1 MAYTYDDFLTRLNA
15 SGLAGQFSEY
25 DLATAQQFPEFGISM
40 LSLKQD
46 YKNATTDVGRQ
57 MANTMAEQLRASY
70 GNYAGGGSGSS
81 YINLGRSPSDY
92 ESKYGTLIDETME
105 KMNNYGDFSYG
116 PAPTYTSRWDTQMTD
131 ILDQM
136 INRQPYLY
144 NLETDPVWSAYK
156 KQYRREGQ
164 RATADTLAQVS
175 AMTGGMPSS
184 YAVTAAQQAGDY
196 YNAQMTD
203 MIPQLYQQAY
213 ERYLNEYT
221 LKQNDLA
228 AVQSME
234 QMDYGKYQDQ
244 LSQYNTDRN
253 LAYNQWQDQYNMLS
267 NNLSQMQ
274 TQDQIDY
281 GKFTD
286 DLSWDQELLQNY
298 QNQQAA
304 GRDSAAAQVE
314 AILAAGGIPSADLVA
329 ASGLSQ
335 EYIDIMAAYYARQAA
350 ASAGSG
356 SGGAVTAA
364 QKDAR
369 NQVDAIIEAGGVPS
383 AELVAASGYLQE
395 TINAMVA
402 AARGGGNKTAFQTV
416 FEQGIDPADY
426 AYSNKI
432 SDVGGFVDAY
442 NAAYPNLQQ
451 QAITDERVA
460 QGLAPTGTRW
470 NDAQYQQFLYAIANT
485 PNNEDKRFNI
495 SAAVFNGNI
504 TPEQGEALYAKYG
517 IR

>member
-1 MAYTYDDFLTRLNA
+1 MAYTYDDFLTQLNA

-25 DLATAQQFPEFGISM
+25 DLATARQYPEFGISM

-46 YKNATTDVGRQ
+46 YNNATTDTGRQ
-57 MANTMAEQLRASY
+57 MANYMAEQLRGSY
-70 GNYAGGGSGSS
+70 GNYAGGGDGGS

-92 ESKYGTLIDETME
+92 ESRYGSVIDDTIDR
-105 KMNNYGDFSYG
+105 MNNYGSFSYG
-116 PAPTYTSRWDTQMTD
+116 EAPSYESRWDAQMQD
-131 ILDQM
+131 ILNEM
-136 INRQPYLY
+136 VNRQPYLY
-144 NLETDPVWSAYK
+144 NLETDPVWAAYK
-156 KQYRREGQ
+156 KQYAREGQ

-221 LKQNDLA
+221 MKQNDLS

-253 LAYNQWQDQYNMLS
+253 LAYSQWQDQYNMLS
-267 NNLSQMQ
+267 NNLSAMQ

-281 GKFTD
+281 GRFGD
-286 DLSWDQELLQNY
+286 DLSWDQQNFQNY
-298 QNQQAA
+298 QAQQEA
-304 GRDSAAAQVE
+304 GRSSAAAQVE
-314 AILAAGGIPSADLVA
+314 AILAAGGVPSADLVA

-335 EYIDIMAAYYARQAA
+335 EYIDVMAGYYARAAA

-356 SGGAVTAA
+356 SGGGVTAG

-369 NQVDAIIEAGGVPS
+369 TQVDAIIKAGGVPS
-383 AELVAASGYLQE
+383 AELVAASGYTQE
-395 TINAMVA
+395 YVNALVA
-402 AARGGGNKTAFQTV
+402 AQQTGDLSYLDILNA
-416 FEQGIDPADY
+416 GIKDPADAKRWANMLGIGGTATQQEQQPAANAMGSGTATAGQKNSVMNEVSRLAATGNPLGAMEQLLTATQNGILSEEELIGTANALGLGGY
-426 AYSNKI
+426 LS
-432 SDVGGFVDAY
+432 VG
-442 NAAYPNLQQ
+442 
-451 QAITDERVA
+451 
-460 QGLAPTGTRW
+460 
-470 NDAQYQQFLYAIANT
+470 
-485 PNNEDKRFNI
+485 
-495 SAAVFNGNI
+495 
-504 TPEQGEALYAKYG
+504 
-517 IR
+517 

>member
-1 MAYTYDDFLTRLNA
+1 MAYTYDDFLARLNA

-25 DLATAQQFPEFGISM
+25 DLATAQRFPEFGISM

-46 YKNATTDVGRQ
+46 YNNATTDVGRQ
-57 MANTMAEQLRASY
+57 MANTMAEQLRSSY
-70 GNYAGGGSGSS
+70 GNYAGGGDGGS

-92 ESKYGTLIDETME
+92 QSKYGTLIDETME
-105 KMNNYGDFSYG
+105 RLNNYGEFSYG
-116 PAPTYTSRWDTQMTD
+116 AAPTYESRWDAQMQD
-131 ILDQM
+131 ILNQM
-136 INRQPYLY
+136 VNRQPYLY

-221 LKQNDLA
+221 MKQNDLA

-244 LSQYNTDRN
+244 LNQYNVDRN

-281 GKFTD
+281 GRFGD
-286 DLSWDQELLQNY
+286 DLAWDQQNFENY
-298 QNQQAA
+298 QAQQEA
-304 GRDSAAAQVE
+304 GRSSAAAQVE
-314 AILAAGGIPSADLVA
+314 AILAAGGVPSADLVA
-329 ASGLSQ
+329 ASGLSR
-335 EYIDIMAAYYARQAA
+335 EYVDIMAGYYARAAA
-350 ASAGSG
+350 ASAGGGGGGSGRGTSSG
-356 SGGAVTAA
+356 SG
-364 QKDAR
+364 DAEDSM
-369 NQVDAIIEAGGVPS
+369 QS
-383 AELVAASGYLQE
+383 
-395 TINAMVA
+395 
-402 AARGGGNKTAFQTV
+402 V
-416 FEQGIDPADY
+416 FELIYQNGWDPADY
-426 AYSNKI
+426 WYSTGGSGTATSVEAFVNSFNAYAKKRDGAAAGQEAEKTEKPTDGSPLPI
-432 SDVGGFVDAY
+432 STLMTQAG
-442 NAAYPNLQQ
+442 NMMAAGNNIGAAEYLVM
-451 QAITDERVA
+451 AA
-460 QGLAPTGTRW
+460 QGGALT
-470 NDAQYQQFLYAIANT
+470 
-485 PNNEDKRFNI
+485 E
-495 SAAVFNGNI
+495 
-504 TPEQGEALYAKYG
+504 EQLERILNQMGLGGQIGYGE
-517 IR
+517 

>member
-46 YKNATTDVGRQ
+46 YNNATTDVGRQ

-92 ESKYGTLIDETME
+92 ESKYGSLIDETMD
-105 KMNNYGDFSYG
+105 KLNNYGDFSYG
-116 PAPTYTSRWDTQMTD
+116 PAPEYTSRWDTQMTD

-136 INRQPYLY
+136 LNRQPYLY

-234 QMDYGKYQDQ
+234 QLDYGKYQDQ

-314 AILAAGGIPSADLVA
+314 AILAAGGVPSADLVA

-335 EYIDIMAAYYARQAA
+335 EYIDTMAAYYARQAA
-350 ASAGSG
+350 ASAGAGGGGGSSSG
-356 SGGAVTAA
+356 KADEEEPMQSVFELIYQNGMDPAEYWYSTGGSATASSVEAFVNSYNNWLRRQSGADENNTSGQSGAGKATAGQKNSIMNEVSRQVATGNPLGAMEQLIMAA
-364 QKDAR
+364 Q
-369 NQVDAIIEAGGVPS
+369 NGIISEE
-383 AELVAASGYLQE
+383 ELIGTANALGLGGYLS
-395 TINAMVA
+395 I
-402 AARGGGNKTAFQTV
+402 G
-416 FEQGIDPADY
+416 
-426 AYSNKI
+426 
-432 SDVGGFVDAY
+432 
-442 NAAYPNLQQ
+442 
-451 QAITDERVA
+451 
-460 QGLAPTGTRW
+460 
-470 NDAQYQQFLYAIANT
+470 
-485 PNNEDKRFNI
+485 
-495 SAAVFNGNI
+495 
-504 TPEQGEALYAKYG
+504 
-517 IR
+517 

>member
-25 DLATAQQFPEFGISM
+25 DMETARMYPEFGISM

-46 YKNATTDVGRQ
+46 YNNATTDVGRQ

-70 GNYAGGGSGSS
+70 GNYAGGVTGSS

-92 ESKYGTLIDETME
+92 ESKYGSMIDDTMDRL
-105 KMNNYGDFSYG
+105 NNYGDFSYG
-116 PAPTYTSRWDTQMTD
+116 PAPTYESRWDAQMTD

-136 INRQPYLY
+136 TNRQPYLY

-203 MIPQLYQQAY
+203 IIPQLYQQAY

-221 LKQNDLA
+221 MKQNDLA

-244 LSQYNTDRN
+244 LSQYNADRN

-274 TQDQIDY
+274 TQDQLDY

-286 DLSWDQELLQNY
+286 DLSWDKQLLQNY
-298 QNQQAA
+298 QDQQAA

-314 AILAAGGIPSADLVA
+314 AIIEAGGIPSADLVA

-335 EYIDIMAAYYARQAA
+335 EYVDVMAGYYARAAA
-350 ASAGSG
+350 ASGSG
-356 SGGAVTAA
+356 SGGT
-364 QKDAR
+364 
-369 NQVDAIIEAGGVPS
+369 
-383 AELVAASGYLQE
+383 
-395 TINAMVA
+395 
-402 AARGGGNKTAFQTV
+402 GGGSGGGSGGEEYSSV
-416 FEQGIDPADY
+416 FAQVASSGMTPEEY
-426 AYSNKI
+426 AYSVMGLTSATAVKAFAE
-432 SDVGGFVDAY
+432 SY
-442 NAAYPNLQQ
+442 NAWAGKM
-451 QAITDERVA
+451 A
-460 QGLAPTGTRW
+460 QGQTQGTSAAGRPFT
-470 NDAQYQQFLYAIANT
+470 DAQYKLFEGELEQSRDKGTRLNLL
-485 PNNEDKRFNI
+485 EDAYTR
-495 SAAVFNGNI
+495 GQI
-504 TPEQGEALYAKYG
+504 TEEQARALAKQYG
-517 IR
+517 ITLY